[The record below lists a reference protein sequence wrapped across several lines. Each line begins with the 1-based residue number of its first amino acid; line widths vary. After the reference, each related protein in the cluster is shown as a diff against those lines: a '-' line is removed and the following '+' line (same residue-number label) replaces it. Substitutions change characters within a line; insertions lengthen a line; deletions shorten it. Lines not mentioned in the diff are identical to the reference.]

1 MLSQNAAESIL
12 SMITVEKRFSTGDRL
27 PNETE
32 LAEEL
37 NISRTTLRE
46 AVKILT
52 AYGVLEIQRG
62 RGTYVTRDTLP
73 QSPGL
78 QSLTAVKVNA
88 RDLYEMR
95 LIFEPE
101 AAYLAAVRGTDAEIR
116 RIMGYGKR
124 IEEEIMNGQDRTGD
138 EHGFHKSIAQATHN
152 EFMNQLMP
160 ILYQAIAKGVCL
172 ASGSAKALQD
182 TVTDHRLI
190 MEFLEFLMLT
200 AAMLLLIFKPEKEK
214 LAWGLLIVSWAVV
227 VLMYVGHVSNAIL
240 GVLNI

>member
-1 MLSQNAAESIL
+1 MNQDKMLSQNAAESIL

-116 RIMGYGKR
+116 RIMCYP
-124 IEEEIMNGQDRTGD
+124 
-138 EHGFHKSIAQATHN
+138 
-152 EFMNQLMP
+152 QLVGT
-160 ILYQAIAKGVCL
+160 IQL
-172 ASGSAKALQD
+172 SGG
-182 TVTDHRLI
+182 RR
-190 MEFLEFLMLT
+190 
-200 AAMLLLIFKPEKEK
+200 
-214 LAWGLLIVSWAVV
+214 
-227 VLMYVGHVSNAIL
+227 HVKKYIWSF
-240 GVLNI
+240 